1 MDRNQIRG
9 SEIRKFYLEIHS
21 QQPLKNGKAAIEVG
35 LMNGGKVP
43 HSRHSALF
51 QKPSFLEHTQ
61 TASIH
66 ASTNPVTKPSGC

>member
-9 SEIRKFYLEIHS
+9 SEIRQFYLEIHS

-35 LMNGGKVP
+35 LMNGGKVS

-51 QKPSFLEHTQ
+51 QKRLFLARPQ
-61 TASIH
+61 
-66 ASTNPVTKPSGC
+66 K

>member
-9 SEIRKFYLEIHS
+9 SDIRQFYLEIHS

-43 HSRHSALF
+43 HSRRS
-51 QKPSFLEHTQ
+51 
-61 TASIH
+61 
-66 ASTNPVTKPSGC
+66 PSGLTLISFASAAKVGSEPRSTITYD